1 MKNSTILE
9 VNIDNFF
16 YNIKSIQ
23 EYIGNKIIMP
33 IVKAHGYGTYLNKRL
48 EVINKFDILAVAKVD
63 EAIYLRNMGYN
74 KEIFIL
80 NQPAITELEDIYKY
94 NLIIGLSEKDF
105 LKEIEKPLR
114 VHLELETGMNRTGIK
129 LNDLDEFI
137 KSVKSNKNITVEG
150 VYTHLSS
157 ADFDKEYTLRQ
168 IDLFKKGV
176 DKVQRN
182 FEIKYIHSSASNG
195 LLNYD
200 DGISNMVRP
209 GMLLYGYPTEP
220 DAKAKI
226 DIKPTTTLRTKITY
240 IKDIG
245 PNEAISYGQKFI
257 SKKAMKVATIPIGYA
272 DGYKRALT
280 NQGEV
285 VINGK
290 KCPILGAVCM
300 DSCMVDITNTDAH
313 VGDIVYLWDNN
324 QVTLEDIAEK
334 CNTINYEILCTIS
347 SRVTRKFIKDGV
359 LEDK

>member
-16 YNIKSIQ
+16 HNVEKVQ
-23 EYIGNKIIMP
+23 EYIGDKVIMP

-48 EVINKFDILAVAKVD
+48 EVINKFDMIAVAKVD
-63 EAIYLRNMGYN
+63 EAIYLRNMGYQ

-80 NQPAITELEDIYKY
+80 NQPAITELEEIYKH
-94 NLIIGLSEKDF
+94 NLIIGLSEKNF
-105 LKEIEKPLR
+105 LDQIKKPLR

-129 LNDLDEFI
+129 SNDLEEFI
-137 KSVKSNKNITVEG
+137 TKIKNNSNIIVEG

-157 ADFDKEYTLRQ
+157 ADFDKEYTLKQ
-168 IDLFKKGV
+168 LELFKTGV
-176 DKVQRN
+176 AKVKEN
-182 FEIKYIHSSASNG
+182 FAIKYIHSSASNG

-209 GMLLYGYPTEP
+209 GIILYGYPSDSNT
-220 DAKAKI
+220 KNKI

-257 SKKAMKVATIPIGYA
+257 STKPMKVATIPIGYA

-285 VINGK
+285 IINGK
-290 KCPILGAVCM
+290 KCNILGAVCM
-300 DSCMVDITNTDAH
+300 DSCMVDVTDIDAK
-313 VGDIVYLWDNN
+313 VGDNVYLWDNN
-324 QVTLEDIAEK
+324 QVTLENIAKK
-334 CNTINYEILCTIS
+334 CDTINYEILCTIS
-347 SRVTRKFIKDGV
+347 SRVTRKFIKDGI
-359 LEDK
+359 LDE